1 MESFRETLRSNFWD
15 CGSPSREHQKGYK
28 YGCGNW
34 TATGE
39 QLRCA
44 VADDASESTETAQ
57 LHRLA
62 SWGTYATHDD
72 KKKRKPASVQFAYPP
87 ISSLKEVP
95 RMAPE
100 ELDALFFTT
109 EELDLYE
116 QDRRQTTTVDDVEIV
131 AVSTS
136 SLSAD
141 ENEFNSFGGYVPTPK
156 KPRGRQ
162 LARERPRRK
171 LTPHA
176 PRKTADGR
184 LLKSVQI
191 FLRERSTGA

>member
-1 MESFRETLRSNFWD
+1 MESFSETLRSKFWD
-15 CGSPSREHQKGYK
+15 CGSPSKDHQRGDK

-34 TATGE
+34 TTTGD
-39 QLRCA
+39 
-44 VADDASESTETAQ
+44 ADDMSESSETAQ

-62 SWGTYATHDD
+62 SWGTYGTNED

-87 ISSLKEVP
+87 ISSLREVP
-95 RMAPE
+95 RTDPE
-100 ELDALFFTT
+100 ELESLFFTT

-136 SLSAD
+136 SLSAE
-141 ENEFNSFGGYVPTPK
+141 ENDFNSFGGYVPTPK

-162 LARERPRRK
+162 VARERPRRM
-171 LTPHA
+171 LTPHG

-191 FLRERSTGA
+191 FLRERSTAA